1 MPFMSPIRK
10 VKRRVEINLKN
21 SFSELRKVN
30 QHLDEFGA
38 RHRLGPKI
46 LHDLKLAL
54 EEIVTNIISHGYAD
68 EREHEIRVRLR
79 VQWQEVTVEVEDDG
93 KAFNPLEVPVPDVT
107 RPLEERPV
115 GGLGIHLVRTL
126 MDGLEY
132 KRQGNTNL
140 LTMTKKRG
148 GLGHGD

>member
-1 MPFMSPIRK
+1 M
-10 VKRRVEINLKN
+10 EINLKN
-21 SFSELRKVN
+21 SLSELQKVS

-38 RHRLGPKI
+38 RQRLSPKI

-54 EEIVTNIISHGYAD
+54 EEIITNIISYGYTG

-79 VQWQEVTVEVEDDG
+79 VQPQEVTVQVEDDG
-93 KAFNPLEVPVPDVT
+93 EAFNPLEAPVPDVT

-140 LTMTKKRG
+140 LTMTKKTG
-148 GLGHGD
+148 GWGHGD